1 MEYKRKLRGRD
12 PEEIRICTLV
22 ITELE
27 VDSQFVAKIPLE
39 QLQVL
44 FLRKTEKGQ
53 KEVRV

>member
-1 MEYKRKLRGRD
+1 MEYKRKLRGRG

-53 KEVRV
+53 KEVSV